1 MYCPNCGSNNQAGI
15 NFCTRCGTNL
25 TAVSDALE
33 GKPGGSSEQVRQLPE
48 LLKRYHSGRHK
59 MTLGALSLLAGVGL
73 GAVLL
78 MSGHW
83 AALFWV
89 FFWAILGL
97 LGYGAQ
103 NFTKG
108 WNEWSE
114 SSIEIK
120 ALRAGASFSGPPRLS
135 PKDAGSKI
143 RPPARATELLPV
155 ESASHVQPPSVTE
168 ATTRHLEA
176 EKIERE

>member
-1 MYCPNCGSNNQAGI
+1 MYCPNCGANNQPEI

-25 TAVSDALE
+25 AAVSVALA
-33 GKPGGSSEQVRQLPE
+33 GKTDEASDQLQKMPE

-59 MTLGALSLLAGVGL
+59 MMLGAGSLLAGVAL
-73 GAVLL
+73 AAILL
-78 MSGHW
+78 LSGHW
-83 AALFWV
+83 AWLFWI
-89 FFWAILGL
+89 FFWVILGL

-120 ALRAGASFSGPPRLS
+120 ALRAGASDGSPRLAQKHAS
-135 PKDAGSKI
+135 SKNAI
-143 RPPARATELLPV
+143 EARAAELLPAD
-155 ESASHVQPPSVTE
+155 SSNAVQPSSVTE
-168 ATTRHLEA
+168 ATTRHLES
-176 EKIERE
+176 KKTDRS